1 MAASVTEQLFSLE
14 LLVDWVH
21 LEVGKVKPPAF
32 SEKQGDEEG
41 TSSLRRLCPVVAF
54 RLLDFPTLL
63 VYPPGGPAA
72 PAPEPR
78 PGLFSFGRGKSCLF
92 RLHPATLH
100 RSLLRTPLYTL
111 LLHLPPG
118 LPTPAPQ
125 LLGSSSI
132 SLAAAAHKILGA
144 ASSGSSQ
151 GDRRSFPLH
160 NQVGECLGSIAL
172 GYRLTALE
180 SSLLGHLQR
189 PVTYK
194 GGEVEG
200 VELQK
205 TLKVSSQTQQKK
217 HQPASELPEVN
228 ADGSQVD
235 LKIPKAPKNSKEV
248 VLHNQANSDSTGSVE
263 NSKINGVCANV
274 RSVST
279 LGQEVTELDIETN
292 IICPP
297 PLYYTNFT
305 LEKAF
310 HVPGKITIKPQTNLS
325 EELNDTFPEEKLVSF
340 STCVNSVKHTN
351 FPTPKSPP
359 VLLNPPNNQD
369 IGTTNQTTYQ
379 PQTEQNRI
387 GSINQLPMLNALLV
401 ELSLLLNQPMADPL
415 YVHPQL
421 AWLYS
426 SEHKRLS
433 ESSAKSA
440 FEAKSRKDKLSVG
453 ANEKAINLQ
462 HKKNQVENL
471 KDGKYFQEKNVIP
484 KRVPRGKL
492 FYGLTNTLKLR
503 LKQTNPAMLAVHE
516 KREQYRKMQAQ
527 MLGAKLRMPSSKAF
541 SIAKQHQKQHQ
552 PPRDK
557 DLESDASF
565 VKYSDTSKQVSGGFD
580 DPSLNKEN
588 KLNHATEETVD
599 CGKNRTNDTS
609 LEEIVSSANS
619 VVPHTNIS
627 ETKMIVKAE
636 SPCGFR
642 LVAVDRIV
650 VDRQI
655 NDGKTETMDN
665 EHFYADMTENEVSK
679 NSSSENISLKYS
691 DDFTSPYYSEDF
703 YSAEDTSRILSVCDS
718 SSRTEGP
725 KHSQYKNKSSV
736 TRLSRRENS
745 SEKSSIISPPFSA
758 GSPVHSKKSCYISKT
773 QDRILK
779 EASSSDL
786 SSSLWTEEN
795 KNQEDQNN
803 MHNSKFIRSNQDIS
817 VKLKTIYGCKS
828 LERSQSPQTSQV
840 SSYMPPSL
848 SELKFNI
855 LDFSS
860 TSDNLEEDS
869 DEVGSLN
876 ISKQCKDICELV
888 INKLPGYTM

>member
-1 MAASVTEQLFSLE
+1 MAASIAEQLFSLE

-21 LEVGKVKPPAF
+21 LEAGKLQPPA
-32 SEKQGDEEG
+32 SSQEQGDEAG
-41 TSSLRRLCPVVAF
+41 TSSLRRLRPAVAF

-63 VYPPGGPAA
+63 VYPPGGPAT

-78 PGLFSFGRGKSCLF
+78 PGLLSFGRGKSCLF

-100 RSLLRTPLYTL
+100 RSLLRTPLYAL
-111 LLHLPPG
+111 LLQLPPG

-125 LLGSSSI
+125 LLGASCI
-132 SLAAAAHKILGA
+132 SLAAAVHRVLA
-144 ASSGSSQ
+144 ASSAGSSSQ
-151 GDRRSFPLH
+151 GDRGSFPLH
-160 NQVGECLGSIAL
+160 NQVGEHIGDIAL
-172 GYRLTALE
+172 GYRLTALG
-180 SSLLGHLQR
+180 SSLLGQLER
-189 PVTYK
+189 PVTCK

-205 TLKVSSQTQQKK
+205 AIKVSSQTQQEK
-217 HQPASELPEVN
+217 HQPASEPPEVTVARPLVDLNLPE
-228 ADGSQVD
+228 
-235 LKIPKAPKNSKEV
+235 APKNSKEV
-248 VLHNQANSDSTGSVE
+248 VFHSQANSESTGSVD
-263 NSKINGVCANV
+263 NSKTNGVCAGV
-274 RSVST
+274 RSGST
-279 LGQEVTELDIETN
+279 LDQEVTELDMETN

-305 LEKAF
+305 QEKAF

-325 EELNDTFPEEKLVSF
+325 EEVNGAFPGEKLANF
-340 STCVNSVKHTN
+340 STCVNCVKHTN
-351 FPTPKSPP
+351 FPAPKSPP
-359 VLLNPPNNQD
+359 VLLNPQKNQD
-369 IGTTNQTTYQ
+369 IGAANQTADQ

-387 GSINQLPMLNALLV
+387 GMINQLPLLNALLV
-401 ELSLLLNQPMADPL
+401 ELSSLFNQPMENSL
-415 YVHPQL
+415 HVHPQL

-433 ESSAKSA
+433 EFSV
-440 FEAKSRKDKLSVG
+440 KSRKDKLSVG
-453 ANEKAINLQ
+453 GNEKAMNLQ

-471 KDGKYFQEKNVIP
+471 KDGKYFGEKNVIIP

-492 FYGLTNTLKLR
+492 FYGITNTLKLR
-503 LKQTNPAMLAVHE
+503 LKQTNPAMLEVHE

-527 MLGAKLRMPSSKAF
+527 MLGAKLRIPSFKAF
-541 SIAKQHQKQHQ
+541 NIAKQHQKPHQ
-552 PPRDK
+552 FSRDK

-565 VKYSDTSKQVSGGFD
+565 AKYSGTSKQVSRAFD
-580 DPSLNKEN
+580 DPSSNKEN
-588 KLNHATEETVD
+588 KLNHATEKTVE
-599 CGKNRTNDTS
+599 CGKNRTSDIS
-609 LEEIVSSANS
+609 LKEIVSSANS

-627 ETKMIVKAE
+627 KRKMEVKAG
-636 SPCGFR
+636 SPCGVR
-642 LVAVDRIV
+642 LVAVDRMV
-650 VDRQI
+650 ADRQI
-655 NDGKTETMDN
+655 NDGETEPMDN

-691 DDFTSPYYSEDF
+691 DDFTSPCYSEDF
-703 YSAEDTSRILSVCDS
+703 YTAEDTSRILSVHDS

-758 GSPVHSKKSCYISKT
+758 GSPVHSKKSCYIAKT
-773 QDRILK
+773 PDTNLK

-786 SSSLWTEEN
+786 SSSLWTEE
-795 KNQEDQNN
+795 KENQEDQNN
-803 MHNSKFIRSNQDIS
+803 MHNYKCIKSNQDIS
-817 VKLKTIYGCKS
+817 VKFKTINGCKS

-840 SSYMPPSL
+840 SSYIPPDL
-848 SELKFNI
+848 SELKFSI

-860 TSDNLEEDS
+860 TSDHLEEES